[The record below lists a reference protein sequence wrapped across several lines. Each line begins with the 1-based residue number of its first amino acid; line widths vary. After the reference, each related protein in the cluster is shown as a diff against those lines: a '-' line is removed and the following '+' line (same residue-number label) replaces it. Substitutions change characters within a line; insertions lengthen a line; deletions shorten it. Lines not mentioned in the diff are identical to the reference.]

1 MTVKEFLETVR
12 EQNKTVTRIEEQQ
25 ERTQAAMI
33 WLSSPALGDKVQSNH
48 QGDISDAL
56 IRLEERRTLLA
67 KELQRL
73 LNMKEAAEAL
83 IALEED
89 STARDILTYYYVEG
103 LEWARIAEKMNYTD
117 TRWIMRKRETAI
129 ANLEQSPMKDNYI
142 K

>member
-1 MTVKEFLETVR
+1 MTVKDFLETVR

-73 LNMKEAAEAL
+73 LDMKAAAEAL

-129 ANLEQSPMKDNYI
+129 ANLERAKQMLKMK
-142 K
+142 